1 MESNARDLDIEAGKH
16 ADGLKRAF
24 EVAAPAPIPWDFACD
39 QYAAGRWHLL
49 ANDGAA
55 ALIAHTGIAGHKS
68 TSIVAMT
75 GALAECDPLV
85 AWIEA
90 KARAAGSSM
99 VVFIG
104 RRGWCR
110 AFPGYKEQAVIGVK
124 EL

>member
-1 MESNARDLDIEAGKH
+1 MEQTARDLDIDAGKH
-16 ADGLKRAF
+16 VEGLKRAF
-24 EVAAPAPIPWDFACD
+24 DVAAPAPIPWAYACA

-55 ALIAHTGIAGHKS
+55 ALIAHTGVAGHMS
-68 TSIVAMT
+68 TSIVAMA
-75 GALAECDPLV
+75 GVLGECDPLV

-99 VVFIG
+99 VVYIG
-104 RRGWCR
+104 RRGWSK
-110 AFPGYKEQAVIGVK
+110 AFPGYKERAVIGVK